1 MYINKMNTTDYL
13 VQSDILAGVIS
24 ALISKMSCK
33 ATTQNLWKPAVESI
47 VMSILGRM
55 WENNLTG
62 KTFSREPESGKPIGI
77 PYIRSEE
84 GRSSLIIY
92 ITSVLYA
99 YISKKGNAYE
109 SATMNV
115 ASDVLGSQLQA
126 ALFENDNVWYAKA
139 K

>member
-1 MYINKMNTTDYL
+1 MNTTDYL

-62 KTFSREPESGKPIGI
+62 KTFSREPEAGKPGLS
-77 PYIRSEE
+77 PYIRTEE
-84 GRSSLIIY
+84 GRSSLVIFIV
-92 ITSVLYA
+92 SVIYA
-99 YISKKGNAYE
+99 YIGKKGNVYE
-109 SATMNV
+109 SATLNV
-115 ASDVLGSQLQA
+115 AADVLANQIQTS
-126 ALFENDNVWYAKA
+126 LFETDTVWYAKA